1 MPRSC
6 PRPAR
11 AVLPVLVAAL
21 TLTAAAAFAQA
32 QGGEKP
38 PTAVTVVTLNAE
50 DVTLKTTLPGRVVA
64 SGMAEVRPQV
74 AGIITDRLFE
84 EGAEVEIGDALYKI
98 DPASY
103 EAQVA
108 AARASVAQAEAN
120 LKAAG
125 KEATRVQE
133 LLERNVA
140 SEQAVD
146 DAIAARDAAGAALQV
161 AEAQLLSAEIDLE
174 RTTIKAQLSG
184 TVGRSLTT
192 RGALVT
198 AGQAEP
204 LAVIRTLDPVY
215 VDVTMSAAELVRWRR
230 GHTERQL
237 ANADVSVDLNLPDG
251 SGYEHKGTLTAAEPH
266 VDEQTGVIVLRMNF
280 PNTEGL
286 LLPGMYVQADMPQG
300 VIEGAFL
307 VPQEAVGRDS
317 RGRPTAM
324 VVNADDVVESRV
336 LTVLRDSGNAWIV
349 TDGISDG
356 DRVIVAGLQKVQP
369 GAKVAPQER
378 AAAAADGSSG
388 GGKDQPAQG
397 N

>member
-192 RGALVT
+192 
-198 AGQAEP
+198 
-204 LAVIRTLDPVY
+204 
-215 VDVTMSAAELVRWRR
+215 
-230 GHTERQL
+230 
-237 ANADVSVDLNLPDG
+237 
-251 SGYEHKGTLTAAEPH
+251 
-266 VDEQTGVIVLRMNF
+266 
-280 PNTEGL
+280 
-286 LLPGMYVQADMPQG
+286 
-300 VIEGAFL
+300 
-307 VPQEAVGRDS
+307 
-317 RGRPTAM
+317 
-324 VVNADDVVESRV
+324 
-336 LTVLRDSGNAWIV
+336 
-349 TDGISDG
+349 
-356 DRVIVAGLQKVQP
+356 
-369 GAKVAPQER
+369 
-378 AAAAADGSSG
+378 
-388 GGKDQPAQG
+388 
-397 N
+397 